1 MVCLSSRGPNSEKLL
16 RYASRL
22 AGRLNRN
29 WYAVYVQTPSEEPT
43 VIDAHTQRILSGTL
57 TLAKQLGATVFTY
70 KGEDITDTILRFARE
85 YRVGTIVVGT
95 PTPKPFWKTLW
106 RKTTVE
112 RLIHEAKGFNVVVL
126 DTRKEEPLEIQ
137 APQEPARP
145 VVPEPPLPVSPAA
158 PPLCDFL
165 APERVVI
172 WDGPVEKEV
181 VLRTLAEA
189 AVAGAEVQPAVVLA
203 DIAKREGQGSTFLN
217 EGVALP
223 HARIEGLHHPVVA
236 LGLTRKGV
244 SDVSTEKPIES
255 VFLILSPEEAPEIQI
270 QILGQVSRASR
281 NRELVRNL
289 GICRTPAEV
298 ISAFRDWETSMRGSP
313 RAAEIKR

>member
-1 MVCLSSRGPNSEKLL
+1 MVALSSRGPNSEMLL

-22 AGRLNRN
+22 AGKLNRN

-70 KGEDITDTILRFARE
+70 KGEDIPATILRFAKE

-112 RLIHEAKGFNVVVL
+112 RLIHEAKGFTVVVL
-126 DTRKEEPLEIQ
+126 DTSRDEPTAIK
-137 APQEPARP
+137 
-145 VVPEPPLPVSPAA
+145 VPEEAPRPPVTAPSVPVSPG
-158 PPLCDFL
+158 PPAFSGFIS
-165 APERVVI
+165 AERIVI
-172 WDGPVEKEV
+172 WDEPVDRDM

-189 AVAGAEVQPAVVLA
+189 AVAGRGEAYLNLVLTS
-203 DIAKREGQGSTFLN
+203 IAKREEQGSTFLN

-223 HARIEGLHHPVVA
+223 HARIEGLVRPVVA
-236 LGLTRKGV
+236 IGLTRKGV
-244 SDVSTEKPIES
+244 SDVSTEKPIEYI
-255 VFLILSPEEAPEIQI
+255 FMILSPAEVPEVQI
-270 QILGQVSRASR
+270 QILAQVSRASR

-289 GICRTPAEV
+289 GKCRTPQEV
-298 ISAFRDWETSMRGSP
+298 FAAVRDWETP
-313 RAAEIKR
+313 QVAAPSLPN